1 MDILLVHCFYQ
12 QVGGEDLCVRA
23 ESALLKSRGHNVVE
37 YFLDNAAIA
46 DANRLAVAAGAI
58 WNRAA
63 YRRVREICRSYRP
76 QIVHF
81 HNTMPLVSPSAYYA
95 AKAENAAVVQTLHNY
110 RLACPNGLFFQDKR
124 VCESCLGRRFPW
136 PGVLRRCYRGSLTA
150 SATIAL
156 MTSLHR
162 LMGTWENAVD
172 TYIALSEFQKNK
184 LIRAGLP
191 GSKIVIKP
199 NFSERDAIG
208 RGDGRFAL
216 YAGRLSPEKGV
227 STLLDAW
234 KLLDQDIQLTIA
246 GEGPESDLVERAAA
260 QDGRINFLG
269 HVSGE
274 QICDLAGRATTL
286 IAPSLCYE
294 NFPRVIV
301 EAFSRGTPVICSRF
315 GAMPEIVADGED
327 GLLFTPSD
335 AADLAEKVKRLFG
348 DPGLRKR
355 MRKAALH
362 KFVASYAPQ
371 SNYLQL
377 MAAYGRALNLPRQR
391 EQAMAL

>member
-12 QVGGEDLCVRA
+12 QVGGEDLCVKA

-37 YFLDNAAIA
+37 YFLDNATV
-46 DANRLAVAAGAI
+46 ANANPLAVAAGAI
-58 WNRAA
+58 WNHAA

-110 RLACPNGLFFQDKR
+110 RVACPNGLFFQNKR
-124 VCESCLGRRFPW
+124 VCETCLGKRFAW

-150 SATIAL
+150 SATIAV

-162 LMGTWENAVD
+162 MIGTWQNAVD
-172 TYIALSEFQKNK
+172 AYIALSEFQKSK
-184 LIRAGLP
+184 LILAGLP

-199 NFSERDAIG
+199 NFSERGEIG
-208 RGDGRFAL
+208 RGDGGFAL

-227 STLLDAW
+227 STLLEAW
-234 KLLDQDIQLTIA
+234 KLLDQDIPLIIA
-246 GEGPESDLVERAAA
+246 GEGPEVDFVERSAAE
-260 QDGRINFLG
+260 DRRIQFFG

-274 QICDLAGRATTL
+274 QICDLAGRATAL

-315 GAMPEIVADGED
+315 GAMPEIVDDGEN

-335 AADLAEKVKRLFG
+335 AGDLAQKIKGLFG
-348 DPGLRKR
+348 DAALQKR
-355 MRKAALH
+355 MRKAALN
-362 KFVASYAPQ
+362 KYVRTYAPQ

-377 MAAYGRALNLPRQR
+377 MEAYRQALNLPLQQ
-391 EQAMAL
+391 EQTMAL